1 MSFFTLFLSTTT
13 TLLTFFIISTI
24 ITNPLHERLERAIE
38 EYNNIQ
44 RNQRN
49 RRNRPNEEVDEDGNV
64 WEDIIE
70 NEEKED

>member
-1 MSFFTLFLSTTT
+1 MSSFTLFLSTTT
-13 TLLTFFIISTI
+13 ILTFFIISII

-38 EYNNIQ
+38 EYVNQQ
-44 RNQRN
+44 RNI
-49 RRNRPNEEVDEDGNV
+49 RNRPNEEVDEDGNV